1 MKKSIRAV
9 LTLCVALSALT
20 LAGSA
25 GAAYSS
31 AKLAVA
37 SLNPSASSGAVRI
50 GAVVAN
56 SDDPT
61 ARVAIYIPNGYG
73 LTSAAAGAK
82 LGTVTATAAA
92 ADLGGAILPLTGELD
107 AVDPNS
113 LSASTKAG
121 IALCLNGGTASQTWD
136 LHLTAAGQTL
146 DVPMLVVPA
155 VPAEAASGYQAKL
168 LVCLPPPDVP
178 TGTPGRAQFGAKL
191 LSATFGVSAITQPAT
206 AGDYKWTSVFTP
218 YNPGVGTVN
227 AAGTVE
233 TQSIQHVPTKLKLT
247 YTKKRVVLIRNHVR
261 KVGTLVRF
269 SSAVTEGTTPAAAT
283 VVTKAGSKKVGGAKG
298 SFIFIGKSVTLTA
311 SADLHKGAAVPT
323 GAAAANGDLY
333 YADLGAAACT
343 KTAIFGGAPCV
354 AATVGRSTPRASARV
369 TGYTR

>member
-1 MKKSIRAV
+1 V

-121 IALCLNGGTASQTWD
+121 IALCLNGATAAQTWD

-191 LSATFGVSAITQPAT
+191 LSATFGVSAITQPTT

-233 TQSIQHVPTKLKLT
+233 TQSVQHIPTTLKLT
-247 YTKKRVVLIRNHVR
+247 YTKKRVVLIRNHVK

-269 SSAVTEGTTPAAAT
+269 SSAVTEGSSPAAAT
-283 VVTKAGSKKVGGAKG
+283 VVTRLGTKKVGGAKG
-298 SFIFIGKSVTLTA
+298 SFIFIGKPATLTA
-311 SADLHKGAAVPT
+311 TADLHKGTPVPT
-323 GAAAANGDLY
+323 GAAPTNGDLY
-333 YADLGAAACT
+333 YADLGASACT
-343 KTAIFGGAPCV
+343 KTPIFGGAPCV
-354 AATVGRSTPRASARV
+354 AATVGRSTPKATV
-369 TGYTR
+369 KIKGFTR